1 MEDLQP
7 ETTLFR
13 AVRFNIN
20 QIEEK
25 IDSVRVYKEELE
37 KILYKEFPTE
47 YCQIYTGGS
56 NVTATLHLLELTQVE
71 IRKLNEIASTYTI
84 EPCGSDVVS
93 LKIFQFK
100 ELEE

>member
-1 MEDLQP
+1 M
-7 ETTLFR
+7 
-13 AVRFNIN
+13 
-20 QIEEK
+20 
-25 IDSVRVYKEELE
+25 DSVREYREDLE
-37 KILYKEFPTE
+37 QIFNGEFPTE

-56 NVTATLHLLELTQVE
+56 NVTVTLHLLELTQVE

-100 ELEE
+100 GGEE